1 MRFESFGEVEGFR
14 SQLSVVGV
22 ARLSGNSILELL
34 KEKVVSY
41 NLLSVKKGNITI
53 QLVLSICSQNHTSR
67 LLSKFGLL

>member
-1 MRFESFGEVEGFR
+1 MTNHISILRSWTTFQFVSTVLRFESFGEVEGFR

-41 NLLSVKKGNITI
+41 NLLSVKKEILQFN
-53 QLVLSICSQNHTSR
+53 
-67 LLSKFGLL
+67 